1 MRWKPGLLIGS
12 AALLAA
18 VLGLVASV
26 AVYGPAPLLSSPLG
40 GLVAD
45 LIPGGE
51 RTGSISVGDAVSPWQ
66 LPDLEGNQRV
76 VAAPGQA
83 TLVNYWASWCAPC
96 REELPLLAELSRQP
110 GNQVRIVAIALDSL
124 PDARGFLASHPMAM
138 DVRIESP
145 GGTDSSVLLGN
156 RHGVLPFSALIG
168 PDGRLVA
175 RKVGAFRSAGELEQW
190 AAQAHPRP

>member
-1 MRWKPGLLIGS
+1 MRWKPALLIGM

-18 VLGLVASV
+18 MLGLAASV

-45 LIPGGE
+45 FIPGGD
-51 RTGSISVGDAVSPWQ
+51 RTGSLSLGDTVSPWQ
-66 LPDLEGNQRV
+66 LPDLKGNQRV
-76 VAAPGQA
+76 VATPGQA

-96 REELPLLAELSRQP
+96 REELALLSALSQRP
-110 GNQVRIVAIALDSL
+110 GNKVRIVAIALDSL
-124 PDARGFLASHPMAM
+124 PDAQAFLAAHPLAM

-145 GGTDSSVLLGN
+145 GRTDSSVSLGN

-168 PDGRLVA
+168 ANGRLLA
-175 RKVGAFRSAGELEQW
+175 RKVGAFRSAAELDAW
-190 AAQAHPRP
+190 VAQARAKP

>member
-1 MRWKPGLLIGS
+1 MRWKPALLIGI

-18 VLGLVASV
+18 VLGLAASV

-40 GLVAD
+40 GLLAD
-45 LIPGGE
+45 FIPGGD
-51 RTGSISVGDAVSPWQ
+51 RNRSLSVGDTVSPWQ

-110 GNQVRIVAIALDSL
+110 GNKVRIVAIALDSL
-124 PDARGFLASHPMAM
+124 PDAQGFLASHPLAM
-138 DVRIESP
+138 DIRIESP

-156 RHGVLPFSALIG
+156 RHGVLPFSALIDAEG
-168 PDGRLVA
+168 QLVA
-175 RKVGAFRSAGELEQW
+175 RKVGAFRSASELDEWVGQ
-190 AAQAHPRP
+190 AQPRP

>member
-1 MRWKPGLLIGS
+1 MLIGI

-18 VLGLVASV
+18 MLGLAASV

-40 GLVAD
+40 GLVSG
-45 LIPGGE
+45 LIPGGD
-51 RTGSISVGDAVSPWQ
+51 RSTSLSLGDPVAEWR
-66 LPDLEGNQRV
+66 LPDFDGNQKS

-96 REELPLLAELSRQP
+96 REELPLLAELSQQP
-110 GNQVRIVAIALDSL
+110 GNNVRIVAIALDTL
-124 PDARGFLASHPMAM
+124 PEARAFLASHPLAM

-145 GGTDSSVLLGN
+145 GGTDSSVWLGN

-168 PDGRLVA
+168 ADGRLVA
-175 RKVGAFRSAGELEQW
+175 RKVGAFRSAAELEDW
-190 AAQAHPRP
+190 AGQAHAKP